1 MGGWVLREEHGRVG
15 LEGRSMGGRA
25 LRGGAW
31 EGGPCGEEHGR
42 VGLVGRSMGG

>member
-1 MGGWVLREEHGRVG
+1 MG
-15 LEGRSMGGRA
+15 LEGRSMGGWV

-42 VGLVGRSMGG
+42 AGLAGRSTGG